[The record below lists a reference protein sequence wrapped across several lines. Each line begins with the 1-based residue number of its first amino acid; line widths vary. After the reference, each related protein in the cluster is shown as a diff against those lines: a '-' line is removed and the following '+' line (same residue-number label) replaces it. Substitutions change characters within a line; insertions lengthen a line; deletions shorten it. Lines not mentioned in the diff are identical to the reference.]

1 MVQTSKQKSVQDKRK
16 QQIDAQAKSHSLEYV
31 IAAAQILTILCLFK
45 GNPAW
50 KGSLS
55 LLFFGVAFELFYKNQ
70 QYAEKTYRQV
80 GALFLAAG
88 IAFLAWFGVTG

>member
-1 MVQTSKQKSVQDKRK
+1 MVQTSKQKPVQDKRK
-16 QQIDAQAKSHSLEYV
+16 QQINV

>member
-55 LLFFGVAFELFYKNQ
+55 LLFFGVAFELFYKN
-70 QYAEKTYRQV
+70 RQV

>member
-1 MVQTSKQKSVQDKRK
+1 MVQTSKQKPVQDKRK
-16 QQIDAQAKSHSLEYV
+16 QQINAQAKSHSLEYV

-70 QYAEKTYRQV
+70 QYAEKH
-80 GALFLAAG
+80 
-88 IAFLAWFGVTG
+88 IARWKRCFWRRESPFWPGLE